1 MRADIYE
8 KIHVVRDEGLLVA
21 DVAALIEQN
30 MKEDDANDP
39 LLESYQ
45 RYRQ

>member
-1 MRADIYE
+1 ME
-8 KIHVVRDEGLLVA
+8 EVGLLLEEV
-21 DVAALIEQN
+21 

-45 RYRQ
+45 IDRCRR